1 MMSNAELGLPN
12 KLRRNP
18 SVIQYTLK
26 EILENDT
33 LFCSSRICFLIYLM
47 VNVADLIGYNYNQF
61 LLISFL
67 NELMQTLNGNDFTWS
82 GLNAIHSI
90 WWLWSILFNLLR
102 ATVCA

>member
-18 SVIQYTLK
+18 SVIQCTLK

-33 LFCSSRICFLIYLM
+33 SY
-47 VNVADLIGYNYNQF
+47 VADLIGYTYKQF

-67 NELMQTLNGNDFTWS
+67 NEIMQTLNGNDFTWS
-82 GLNAIHSI
+82 GWNAIHSI
-90 WWLWSILFNLLR
+90 WLLWSILFNLLR

>member
-26 EILENDT
+26 EMLENDT
-33 LFCSSRICFLIYLM
+33 LFIALKYVVIS
-47 VNVADLIGYNYNQF
+47 IGYNCNQF

-67 NELMQTLNGNDFTWS
+67 NELMQTLNRNDFT
-82 GLNAIHSI
+82 
-90 WWLWSILFNLLR
+90 
-102 ATVCA
+102 

>member
-33 LFCSSRICFLIYLM
+33 LFHGSRIIRCNF
-47 VNVADLIGYNYNQF
+47 NQF

-67 NELMQTLNGNDFTWS
+67 NELMQTLNRNDFT
-82 GLNAIHSI
+82 
-90 WWLWSILFNLLR
+90 
-102 ATVCA
+102 

>member
-26 EILENDT
+26 EMLENDT
-33 LFCSSRICFLIYLM
+33 LFIALKYASRFS
-47 VNVADLIGYNYNQF
+47 IGYNFNQF

-67 NELMQTLNGNDFTWS
+67 NELMQTLNRNDFT
-82 GLNAIHSI
+82 
-90 WWLWSILFNLLR
+90 
-102 ATVCA
+102 

>member
-26 EILENDT
+26 EMLQNDT
-33 LFCSSRICFLIYLM
+33 LFIALKYASRFIS
-47 VNVADLIGYNYNQF
+47 IGYNCNQF

-67 NELMQTLNGNDFTWS
+67 NELMQTLNRNDFT
-82 GLNAIHSI
+82 
-90 WWLWSILFNLLR
+90 
-102 ATVCA
+102 

>member
-33 LFCSSRICFLIYLM
+33 SYSRIIRCNF
-47 VNVADLIGYNYNQF
+47 NQF

-67 NELMQTLNGNDFTWS
+67 NELMQTLNRNDFT
-82 GLNAIHSI
+82 
-90 WWLWSILFNLLR
+90 
-102 ATVCA
+102 